1 MTFCRTWCQRKPFLV
16 RFPLGKSR
24 LIMLLKQKSGKKVSQ
39 LTSKTVYW
47 ITLKCTLTSKASI
60 SWYFQVVK
68 PLLCVS
74 HLPSLLVFFA
84 ASISEAKDITRAQ
97 FANRKEPNELFFWFS
112 NLGKSILEQFSWTRI
127 ERKYISVFC
136 PLGIFFQKAQ

>member
-1 MTFCRTWCQRKPFLV
+1 MCV
-16 RFPLGKSR
+16 
-24 LIMLLKQKSGKKVSQ
+24 
-39 LTSKTVYW
+39 TS
-47 ITLKCTLTSKASI
+47 SFFSA
-60 SWYFQVVK
+60 
-68 PLLCVS
+68 
-74 HLPSLLVFFA
+74 LLVFFA